1 MSTFKELAYKILKEA
16 NKPLHSKVITNL
28 ALKQGL
34 VSEGKTP
41 EMTMNAKLIVDIN
54 TKAEILVLLQ
64 A

>member
-16 NKPLHSKVITNL
+16 EKPLHSSEITKL

-41 EMTMNAKLIVDIN
+41 EMTMNASFLS
-54 TKAEILVLLQ
+54 TQE
-64 A
+64 